1 MMTADYVSTFTI
13 ANAGRKTAAA
23 QVRWIVEME
32 ETASWS
38 FVVTLSV

>member
-1 MMTADYVSTFTI
+1 MRDL
-13 ANAGRKTAAA
+13 KTAAA
-23 QVRWIVEME
+23 QVRWVVEME